1 MKTIMKKGIIFFGL
15 MIVSTIIFAQRTVD
29 PMERAAKQADKMK
42 TELSLDDVQYKA
54 VKAINEEYA
63 DKQIQVRRDSALSK
77 ESRYN
82 KMRTLHHEKNAA
94 LKKVLTEEQHKK
106 LVASRTAHANK
117 HNARMARR
125 HSDRAQRMQKNLSL
139 TDEQTAKIKAIDK
152 EFADKFRLLR
162 GDSTLAKEDSR
173 VRARQLREEYQS
185 RTKSVL
191 SEEQLK
197 KWESQKAEHKRKK
210 F

>member
-1 MKTIMKKGIIFFGL
+1 MKKSIIFFGL
-15 MIVSTIIFAQRTVD
+15 MMVSTIIFAQRTVD

-42 TELSLDDVQYKA
+42 TELSLDEVQYKA

-63 DKQIQVRRDSALSK
+63 DKQILVWRDSALSK
-77 ESRYN
+77 ESRHN
-82 KMRTLHHEKNAA
+82 KIRTLHQEKNAA

-106 LVASRTAHANK
+106 LVANRAAHAKK
-117 HNARMARR
+117 HKSRMARH

-152 EFADKFRLLR
+152 EFADKFSLLLD
-162 GDSTLAKEDSR
+162 DSTLAKEDSR
-173 VRARQLREEYQS
+173 ARAMQLREEYRS

-197 KWESQKAEHKRKK
+197 KWESRKAEHKRKK

>member
-1 MKTIMKKGIIFFGL
+1 MKKSIIFFGI
-15 MIVSTIIFAQRTVD
+15 MMVSTIIFAQRTVD
-29 PMERAAKQADKMK
+29 PMERAAKRADKMK
-42 TELSLDDVQYKA
+42 TELSLDEVQHKA
-54 VKAINEEYA
+54 VRAINEEYA

-77 ESRYN
+77 ESRHN
-82 KMRTLHHEKNAA
+82 KMRTLHQEKNAA

-106 LVASRTAHANK
+106 LVASRAAHANK
-117 HNARMARR
+117 HKARMARH

-139 TDEQTAKIKAIDK
+139 TEEQTAKIKAIDK
-152 EFADKFRLLR
+152 EFADKFRTLR
-162 GDSTLAKEDSR
+162 SDSTLAKEDSHA
-173 VRARQLREEYQS
+173 RARQLKEEYHS